1 MRDLYAIARL
11 PSDATF
17 QSIGGALPR
26 LTPSDRLA
34 VEMILLDTR
43 RRAIYDRTRAVVE
56 EVGRV
61 RAILGE
67 RVADLNWGPH
77 YADFQFTSPKESES
91 RTPNDSKPPRRSRR
105 AAVVVFIVLV
115 LAAGFIFSSYL
126 VTSEAGFGIGIL
138 EPQLNTGS
146 PLHTQARADPTIS
159 HPTDLLPANASDP
172 PQAVVHRSRNGSG
185 TYIDDRHPSRGGT
198 AAIQDSPQTEPLEL
212 PETGLINT
220 FEDGVA
226 PFQVSVPHGDSHYYV
241 KIEGGLGASHR
252 PGAGVVMGETGV
264 VSQEDLL
271 WNSVPQTKW

>member
-1 MRDLYAIARL
+1 
-11 PSDATF
+11 
-17 QSIGGALPR
+17 
-26 LTPSDRLA
+26 
-34 VEMILLDTR
+34 MILLDTR
-43 RRAIYDRTRAVVE
+43 RRAIYDHTRAVVE

-91 RTPNDSKPPRRSRR
+91 RTPNDSKPRRR
-105 AAVVVFIVLV
+105 
-115 LAAGFIFSSYL
+115 
-126 VTSEAGFGIGIL
+126 
-138 EPQLNTGS
+138 
-146 PLHTQARADPTIS
+146 DPTIS

-241 KIEGGLGASHR
+241 KIESGFGRS
-252 PGAGVVMGETGV
+252 VVEFSSSDEVVTLFVRAGETAEIEVPLGRYVLKYAEGTQWYGV
-264 VSQEDLL
+264 DKLFGDSTAYYRADVVFAFYFDGEYYAGHTVELI
-271 WNSVPQTKW
+271 PQASGNLDTDRIIADEF